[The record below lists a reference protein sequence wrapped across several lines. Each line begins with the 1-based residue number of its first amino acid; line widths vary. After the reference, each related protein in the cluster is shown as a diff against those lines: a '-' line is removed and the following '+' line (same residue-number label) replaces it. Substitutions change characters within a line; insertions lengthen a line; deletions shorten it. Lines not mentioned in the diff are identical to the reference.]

1 MPLYEYACPRC
12 RAVFTRLRPLAA
24 AAEPAPC
31 PTCGAPATRTI
42 APFALL
48 TRAPAAGPP
57 SPARGR
63 GAGGEGLPEG
73 RRTVPAPPL
82 CRRYPHIPLLCHM
95 APKAAERWIAK
106 AEGREEQYLE
116 QEARRQ
122 EEAARRGLPPERPH
136 TPAGHGHLHVIP
148 EAHEAAP

>member
-12 RAVFTRLRPLAA
+12 QTAFTRLRPLAA

-31 PTCGAPATRTI
+31 PACGAPATRTI
-42 APFALL
+42 APFAVL

-63 GAGGEGLPEG
+63 GARGEGQPED
-73 RRTVPAPPL
+73 RRTVPGPPL
-82 CRRYPHIPLLCHM
+82 CQRYPHIPLLCHM
-95 APKAAERWIAK
+95 EPKAAERWIAK

-122 EEAARRGLPPERPH
+122 EEAARRGLPPEQPH
-136 TPAGHGHLHVIP
+136 TPPGHGHLHVIP
-148 EAHEAAP
+148 EAREAAP

>member
-12 RAVFTRLRPLAA
+12 PTTFARLRPLAA

-31 PTCGAPATRTI
+31 PACGTPASRTI
-42 APFALL
+42 TPFALL
-48 TRAPAAGPP
+48 GRAAGPGMNEVP
-57 SPARGR
+57 EARGR
-63 GAGGEGLPEG
+63 G
-73 RRTVPAPPL
+73 PAPL

-95 APKAAERWIAK
+95 EPEAAERWIAK

-116 QEARRQ
+116 REARRQ
-122 EEAARRGLPPERPH
+122 EEAARLGLPPERPH

-148 EAHEAAP
+148 EAHEAGP

>member
-12 RAVFTRLRPLAA
+12 EAAFTRLRPLAA

-31 PTCGAPATRTI
+31 PTCGAPAPRTI
-42 APFALL
+42 APFAVL
-48 TRAPAAGPP
+48 TRALAAGPP

-63 GAGGEGLPEG
+63 EGTSYRG
-73 RRTVPAPPL
+73 TAPAPPL
-82 CRRYPHIPLLCHM
+82 CQRYPHIPLLCHM
-95 APKAAERWIAK
+95 EPKAAERWIAK
-106 AEGREEQYLE
+106 AQGREEQYLE
-116 QEARRQ
+116 REARRQ

-148 EAHEAAP
+148 EAHEAEP